1 MLDELVRE
9 IEALKSRIKKHR
21 EVLQGSE
28 AQTRMSLIDP
38 LLKVLGWET
47 ADPALVR
54 PEYHLGAGRADYV
67 LLDSNEKELAI
78 IEAKRLGERLSG
90 QHREQAIV
98 YAHRRGVRFPILT
111 NGNDWEVYDQSDFV
125 PNVSIEDR
133 PLLNVS
139 IADTDSAK
147 CALQFLLLWR
157 PNLASGQPIEA
168 SEPIIGTEPTTV
180 RTPIFEPQHA
190 SPTIAAPSTETPVQA
205 VPAVPDAGLINLR
218 NLHPESGM
226 IPPKVVELP
235 NGEVKQLSKWRDLV
249 VAVSEWL
256 VRDGAL
262 TRDRCPIPAKPRS
275 NKRYSVNLEAKHLDG
290 RDFGSKHKLY
300 NGLWLYHGG
309 SNVDIVKRC
318 IVIMEYLG
326 KDPATI
332 HVQVS

>member
-1 MLDELVRE
+1 MLDELVGV

-168 SEPIIGTEPTTV
+168 SEPILGTVPPAPPATSA
-180 RTPIFEPQHA
+180 PIQN
-190 SPTIAAPSTETPVQA
+190 PVQNA
-205 VPAVPDAGLINLR
+205 PAPPDVGWVSLKDFIATPGTT
-218 NLHPESGM
+218 
-226 IPPKVVELP
+226 PPKLRFPGGDELQP
-235 NGEVKQLSKWRDLV
+235 SNWRGLLIEV
-249 VAVSEWL
+249 AEWL
-256 VRDGAL
+256 IRDGVL
-262 TRDRCPIPAKPRS
+262 TQDRCPVTVGKNAA
-275 NKRYSVNLEAKHLDG
+275 YSMVNLQPKHPNG
-290 RDFGSKHKLY
+290 KDFYASHPLS
-300 NGLWLYHGG
+300 NGLFLAPHANA
-309 SNVDIVKRC
+309 SNIVHKCRA
-318 IVIMEYLG
+318 IIEHLG
-326 KDPATI
+326 KDPTTV
-332 HVQVS
+332 HVQVG